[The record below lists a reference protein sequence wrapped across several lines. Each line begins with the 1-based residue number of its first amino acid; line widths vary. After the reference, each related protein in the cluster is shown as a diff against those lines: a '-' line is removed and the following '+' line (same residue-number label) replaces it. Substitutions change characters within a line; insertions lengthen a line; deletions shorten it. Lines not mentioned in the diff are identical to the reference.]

1 MKRLLFTVF
10 VLFFCLS
17 IIAKDNGV
25 TFVVDKD
32 LPAASPVSKMEENSL
47 VENILNVNGASGMD
61 YIKSSIKNERLRY
74 LGQDAFYQSVVKAF
88 AEHKSLVLSPDM
100 IWLIISQE
108 FSYYVNN
115 NAEKLRDKIV
125 SHSGKK
131 ELLVLYNSK
140 KSLFDA
146 TDQEWSVVINDFVGQ
161 IGQNTKSDL
170 EKNMVANF
178 TTTGQ
183 TELIAS
189 QIVLMHTVQQYFEYT
204 VARLGCG
211 IPSITLQGTTA
222 DWQKVYDKTMKL
234 GDYELE
240 WWTNQLKPILKEFIN
255 ASKGRPNTAF
265 WQDIVCIN
273 SSQDQRLGRAG
284 CGMSDKE
291 IDGWIL
297 KFFPFDHEDGIRKSV
312 GVDTKMLPE
321 MVSVPFTYKIVYTHS
336 IEQYH
341 MELWAGFVGA
351 KEEVVL
357 NKKDLSTNIV
367 ITPQIGWIVRKGD
380 DKSNTPFNP
389 QIGKQNTLSPD
400 SPSLHEQGATVIK
413 DSLIGRIPGLDIIL
427 RSGTNRRT
435 IVR

>member
-1 MKRLLFTVF
+1 MKRLLFTVS

-32 LPAASPVSKMEENSL
+32 LPAASPASKMGENSL
-47 VENILNVNGASGMD
+47 LENLLNINGASGVD
-61 YIKSSIKNERLRY
+61 YIKSSIKDERLRY

-108 FSYYVNN
+108 FSCYINN

-131 ELLVLYNSK
+131 KLVVFETSK
-140 KSLFDA
+140 NTLFNA
-146 TDQEWSVVINDFVGQ
+146 TDKEWSVVINDLVGQ

-189 QIVLMHTVQQYFEYT
+189 QIVLMHTVQQYFDYT
-204 VARLGCG
+204 VMRIKCG

-234 GDYELE
+234 GYYELE
-240 WWTNQLKPILKEFIN
+240 WWTNQLEPILKEFIE
-255 ASKGRPNTAF
+255 ASKGKPNTAF

-273 SSQDQRLGRAG
+273 SSPNQRLESAG
-284 CGMSDKE
+284 CVMSATN

-312 GVDTKMLPE
+312 DVDTRMLPE
-321 MVSVPFTYKIVYTHS
+321 MVSVPFSYEIVYAHS
-336 IEQYH
+336 TEKH
-341 MELWAGFVGA
+341 PMELWAGFVGA
-351 KEEVVL
+351 KEEVFL

-367 ITPQIGWIVRKGD
+367 ITPQIGWIVRKSDG
-380 DKSNTPFNP
+380 KSNTPFDP
-389 QIGKQNTLSPD
+389 QIGKQNTLTPD
-400 SPSLHEQGATVIK
+400 SPSLHEQGATEIK
-413 DSLIGRIPGLDIIL
+413 DSLIGRIPGLNIVT
-427 RSGTNRRT
+427 GGMNRRK
-435 IVR
+435 IFR

>member
-1 MKRLLFTVF
+1 MKRLSFTVF
-10 VLFFCLS
+10 VLIFCLS

-32 LPAASPVSKMEENSL
+32 LPAASPASKMEEKSI
-47 VENILNVNGASGMD
+47 VEKLLNVNGASGMD
-61 YIKSSIKNERLRY
+61 YIKSSIKDERLRY

-100 IWLIISQE
+100 IWLVISQE
-108 FSYYVNN
+108 FSCYINN
-115 NAEKLRDKIV
+115 NVEKLRDKIV

-140 KSLFDA
+140 KSLFNA
-146 TDQEWSVVINDFVGQ
+146 TDKEWSVVINDLVGQ

-189 QIVLMHTVQQYFEYT
+189 QIVLMHTVQQYFDYT
-204 VARLGCG
+204 VMRIKCG

-240 WWTNQLKPILKEFIN
+240 WWTNQLKPILKEFIE
-255 ASKGRPNTAF
+255 ASKGKPNKSF

-273 SSQDQRLGRAG
+273 SSPDQRSGRAA
-284 CGMSDKE
+284 CGMSDTK
-291 IDGWIL
+291 IDGCIL

-312 GVDTKMLPE
+312 DERTKMLPE
-321 MVSVPFTYKIVYTHS
+321 MLSVPFLYKIVNIDST
-336 IEQYH
+336 EQHH
-341 MELWAGFVGA
+341 M
-351 KEEVVL
+351 
-357 NKKDLSTNIV
+357 
-367 ITPQIGWIVRKGD
+367 
-380 DKSNTPFNP
+380 
-389 QIGKQNTLSPD
+389 
-400 SPSLHEQGATVIK
+400 
-413 DSLIGRIPGLDIIL
+413 
-427 RSGTNRRT
+427 
-435 IVR
+435 